1 MRPEISELVR
11 HLTYP
16 DLLDAP
22 RTKGRADLMGIRD
35 NVVFINHDHPEDE
48 DSQLEER
55 RDMNAKSSKQNKC
68 IEQSLNLNIQLAY

>member
-1 MRPEISELVR
+1 
-11 HLTYP
+11 
-16 DLLDAP
+16 
-22 RTKGRADLMGIRD
+22 MGIRD